1 HGVGAIEYRVRNGLA
16 SAQMRDLRNT
26 VIEALDVLDIDGRVD
41 VNPAVQQLLDVEIA
55 LGMATAGR
63 VGVGKLVDED
73 DLRPPRDDGVKVHL
87 VEPLAPVFDPPSRN
101 DLETF
106 EQRLGLLAAVRLHD
120 ANDDV
125 VTVLFP
131 GTSRLQHLVGLA
143 DARRS
148 THKDSELADAALFAP
163 GCLQQRIRRRSL
175 ITVTSLISHSA
186 IRPQFLLRSA
196 GLLSGCAI
204 QREVECQDVDAR
216 FAKNA
221 QKPA

>member
-16 SAQMRDLRNT
+16 HTHMRDLSNN

-41 VNPAVQQLLDVEIA
+41 VNTAVQQLLDVEIA

-73 DLRPPRDDGVKVHL
+73 DLRPTRDDGVKVHL
-87 VEPLAPVFDPPSRN
+87 VEQLALVFDPPSRN
-101 DLETF
+101 GFETF
-106 EQRLGLLAAVRLHD
+106 EQRLGLLAAVGLHD

-125 VTVLFP
+125 VAVLFP

-148 THKDSELADAALFAP
+148 TDKDSEFADAALFAP
-163 GCLQQRIRRRSL
+163 GCFQQRLRRRSL
-175 ITVTSLISHSA
+175 ITIASLICH
-186 IRPQFLLRSA
+186 QRSA
-196 GLLSGCAI
+196 LNWS
-204 QREVECQDVDAR
+204 EVEPDY
-216 FAKNA
+216 
-221 QKPA
+221 